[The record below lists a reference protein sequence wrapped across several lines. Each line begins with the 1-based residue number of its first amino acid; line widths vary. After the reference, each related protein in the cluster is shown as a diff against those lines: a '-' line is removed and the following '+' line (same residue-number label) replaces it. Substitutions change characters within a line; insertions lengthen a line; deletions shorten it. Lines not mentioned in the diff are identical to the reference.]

1 MSLVKLFQR
10 IIWHNNTTPAI
21 NEDNLNAMSKAIDDI
36 DDRVILIGN
45 DVITVIPQ
53 IQQYLEQAQ
62 SLAEGL
68 EQLSEN
74 PPYIGA
80 NGNWYIWDT
89 NTSAYIDSEIDASIT
104 VDIAD
109 VNLLPVGQA
118 PYITNTG
125 TDTNPVFHLYIPQA
139 KSITNVVKNGQYSD
153 PLRDMYD
160 IIFNDGTRT
169 SFIVTNGVGIV
180 SITKTGTQGLVDT
193 YDIACTDGMSY
204 EFTVTNGENGT
215 DGAGVPTGGTTGQVL
230 TKKSNSNYDTEWKD
244 VSGGV
249 TPQDVDNAI
258 GAVNGIVNA
267 SAFEP
272 ITSTVINKYI
282 QNRTGQLFDNNDAT
296 LMEFSV
302 QEGEQYRITGSYRW
316 KIAIMG
322 IYNGNACIDTYPN
335 DDVSRDNLTT
345 ETITITIP
353 TGITTLRAC
362 SYQRPLTVE
371 KLEPNGKSVDFSAN
385 ILYGKKW
392 AVCGDSFTCGDFTGY
407 VDKQG
412 HSGTNSDAYDTATQS
427 WKTYS
432 WWISQRNKMDIQ
444 ELAMGGNSFTNLSG
458 ATRPFSNPNTSTYN
472 YTQIANDCDYIT
484 LAFGLNESGLTSEQ
498 IGTKTDTT
506 NETLW
511 GAYNVVLEAI
521 LTANP
526 SVKIGIIV
534 TDAWLSQTYH
544 DALIEIAKYWGI
556 PYLDLRNGEEVP
568 MMIGGELREHSAT
581 ARTLR
586 NSAFSID
593 GSNSGHPTPLG
604 FKYRSTVIENF
615 LRSL

>member
-1 MSLVKLFQR
+1 MLLSFNVEKQIITRTDTEKVVTNSMNYLYAQFSFSDEWTGEKTAVFKGKHGTYNALLDADNKCLVPWEILTEAMFDVSVFCGDLITANKVKIF
-10 IIWHNNTTPAI
+10 TTPSGYEIGDESRIPTPEIYTQVINRLNEIEAEVDPEAI
-21 NEDNLNAMSKAIDDI
+21 E
-36 DDRVILIGN
+36 R
-45 DVITVIPQ
+45 
-53 IQQYLEQAQ
+53 
-62 SLAEGL
+62 
-68 EQLSEN
+68 
-74 PPYIGA
+74 
-80 NGNWYIWDT
+80 
-89 NTSAYIDSEIDASIT
+89 T
-104 VDIAD
+104 VDEYLAD
-109 VNLLPVGQA
+109 
-118 PYITNTG
+118 
-125 TDTNPVFHLYIPQA
+125 
-139 KSITNVVKNGQYSD
+139 KE
-153 PLRDMYD
+153 
-160 IIFNDGTRT
+160 
-169 SFIVTNGVGIV
+169 IVTEDDVETIV
-180 SITKTGTQGLVDT
+180 SRYIS
-193 YDIACTDGMSY
+193 DIHGI
-204 EFTVTNGENGT
+204 
-215 DGAGVPTGGTTGQVL
+215 PTGGTTGQVL
-230 TKKSNSNYDTEWKD
+230 TKKSGSDYDTEWSNA
-244 VSGGV
+244 SGGV
-249 TPQDVDNAI
+249 TPQDVDDAI
-258 GAVNGIVNA
+258 SAVNGIVDAN
-267 SAFEP
+267 AFEP

-282 QNRTGQLFDNNDAT
+282 QNRTGQLFDNNEAT

-362 SYQRPLTVE
+362 SFQRPLTVE

-412 HSGTNSDAYDTATQS
+412 HSGTDSDAYDTATQS

-444 ELAMGGNSFTNLSG
+444 ALAMGGNSFTNLSG

-484 LAFGLNESGLTSEQ
+484 LAFGLNESNMTSEQ

>member
-1 MSLVKLFQR
+1 MLISFNVEKQIITRTDTEKVVTNSMNYLYAQFSFSDEWTGEKTAVFKGKHGTYNALLDAENKCLVPWEILTESMFDVSVFCGDLITANKVKIF
-10 IIWHNNTTPAI
+10 TTPSGYEIGDESRIPTPEIYTQVI
-21 NEDNLNAMSKAIDDI
+21 NKLNEIETEID
-36 DDRVILIGN
+36 
-45 DVITVIPQ
+45 PEA
-53 IQQYLEQAQ
+53 IQQ
-62 SLAEGL
+62 
-68 EQLSEN
+68 
-74 PPYIGA
+74 I
-80 NGNWYIWDT
+80 
-89 NTSAYIDSEIDASIT
+89 
-104 VDIAD
+104 
-109 VNLLPVGQA
+109 
-118 PYITNTG
+118 
-125 TDTNPVFHLYIPQA
+125 
-139 KSITNVVKNGQYSD
+139 
-153 PLRDMYD
+153 
-160 IIFNDGTRT
+160 
-169 SFIVTNGVGIV
+169 
-180 SITKTGTQGLVDT
+180 VDT
-193 YDIACTDGMSY
+193 YLAGKDFVTEADVETIVSRYISDIHGI
-204 EFTVTNGENGT
+204 
-215 DGAGVPTGGTTGQVL
+215 PTGGTTGQVL
-230 TKKSNSNYDTEWKD
+230 TKKSGSDYDTEWSNA
-244 VSGGV
+244 SGGV
-249 TPQDVDNAI
+249 TPQDVDDAI
-258 GAVNGIVNA
+258 SAVNGIVDA

-282 QNRTGQLFDNNDAT
+282 QNRTGQLFDNNEAT

-322 IYNGNACIDTYPN
+322 IYNGNTCIDTYPN
-335 DDVSRDNLTT
+335 DDVSRDAITT

-353 TGITTLRAC
+353 TGVTTLRAC

-412 HSGTNSDAYDTATQS
+412 HSGTDSDAYDTATQS

-444 ELAMGGNSFTNLSG
+444 ALAMGGNSFTNLSG

-484 LAFGLNESGLTSEQ
+484 LAFGLNESNMTSEQ

>member
-1 MSLVKLFQR
+1 MSISYETLAAANKY
-10 IIWHNNTTPAI
+10 T
-21 NEDNLNAMSKAIDDI
+21 ED
-36 DDRVILIGN
+36 
-45 DVITVIPQ
+45 TVIGQ
-53 IQQYLEQAQ
+53 
-62 SLAEGL
+62 
-68 EQLSEN
+68 
-74 PPYIGA
+74 GA
-80 NGNWYIWDT
+80 IKGDK
-89 NTSAYIDSEIDASIT
+89 
-104 VDIAD
+104 
-109 VNLLPVGQA
+109 G
-118 PYITNTG
+118 
-125 TDTNPVFHLYIPQA
+125 
-139 KSITNVVKNGQYSD
+139 D
-153 PLRDMYD
+153 P
-160 IIFNDGTRT
+160 
-169 SFIVTNGVGIV
+169 GV
-180 SITKTGTQGLVDT
+180 
-193 YDIACTDGMSY
+193 
-204 EFTVTNGENGT
+204 
-215 DGAGVPTGGTTGQVL
+215 GVPTGGTTGQVL
-230 TKKSNSNYDTEWKD
+230 TKKSNSDYDTEWSD
-244 VSGGV
+244 ASGGV
-249 TPQDVDNAI
+249 TPQDVEDAI
-258 GAVNGIVNA
+258 SAVNGIVDA
-267 SAFEP
+267 SAFEQ

-282 QNRTGQLFDNNDAT
+282 QNRTGQLFDNNEAT

-322 IYNGNACIDTYPN
+322 IYNGNSCVDTYPN
-335 DDVSRDNLTT
+335 DDVSHDAMTT

-412 HSGTNSDAYDTATQS
+412 HSGTDSDAYDTATQS

-484 LAFGLNESGLTSEQ
+484 LAFGLNESNMTSEQ

-544 DALIEIAKYWGI
+544 DALIEIAEYWGV

>member
-1 MSLVKLFQR
+1 MLLSFNVEKQIITRTDTEKVVTNSMNYLYAQFSFSNEWTGEKTAVFKGKHGAYNALLDAENKCLVPWEILTEAMFDVSVFCGDLITANKVKIFTIPSGYEVGDESR
-10 IIWHNNTTPAI
+10 IPTPEIYTQVI
-21 NEDNLNAMSKAIDDI
+21 NRLNEIEADI
-36 DDRVILIGN
+36 HS
-45 DVITVIPQ
+45 IPM
-53 IQQYLEQAQ
+53 
-62 SLAEGL
+62 G
-68 EQLSEN
+68 
-74 PPYIGA
+74 G
-80 NGNWYIWDT
+80 T
-89 NTSAYIDSEIDASIT
+89 
-104 VDIAD
+104 
-109 VNLLPVGQA
+109 VGQ
-118 PYITNTG
+118 
-125 TDTNPVFHLYIPQA
+125 F
-139 KSITNVVKNGQYSD
+139 
-153 PLRDMYD
+153 
-160 IIFNDGTRT
+160 
-169 SFIVTNGVGIV
+169 
-180 SITKTGTQGLVDT
+180 
-193 YDIACTDGMSY
+193 
-204 EFTVTNGENGT
+204 
-215 DGAGVPTGGTTGQVL
+215 L
-230 TKKSNSNYDTEWKD
+230 TKKSNSNYDTEWSD
-244 VSGGV
+244 ASGGV
-249 TPQDVDNAI
+249 TPQDVDDAI
-258 GAVNGIVNA
+258 SAVNGIVDA

-282 QNRTGQLFDNNDAT
+282 QNRTGQLFDNNEAT

-316 KIAIMG
+316 KLAIMG
-322 IYNGNACIDTYPN
+322 IYNGNSCVDTYPN

-412 HSGTNSDAYDTATQS
+412 HSGTDSDAYDTATQS

-432 WWISQRNKMDIQ
+432 WWISQRNKMNVQ
-444 ELAMGGNSFTNLSG
+444 ALAMGGNSFTNLSG

-484 LAFGLNESGLTSEQ
+484 LAFGLNESGLTTEQ

-506 NETLW
+506 NATLW

-544 DALIEIAKYWGI
+544 DALIGIAKYWGI
-556 PYLDLRNGEEVP
+556 PYLDLRNGDEVP
-568 MMIGGELREHSAT
+568 MMIGGELREHSTT